1 VSTPASRL
9 AAPADSASAL
19 WHGFLDTL
27 SDPLWVLDAD
37 ARVSFAN
44 TAALRLLPCE
54 PGAPVAL
61 LVPHLPAALAEW
73 IEEALAGRAD
83 PAVPPVAGALLSRL
97 NAQRWALRLPPAAGR
112 REAAPAANHAVPVP
126 AARVLSLA
134 ELPIGY
140 AASPFPVVLQDAAFR
155 LVDVNDAFVDY
166 LGRPRARLI
175 GADPLAFVPVEDQS
189 DWLANRERWTRGE
202 AEPEAA
208 RRIERRVLDAQG
220 RERWFRA
227 ARHEVRGHDG
237 ERLTVTQMQDCTAE
251 HAARERAERSMSEL
265 EQWFGLSPVGMLA
278 FDGSGL
284 VLRSNVV
291 FEALVGRAPVLLNE
305 APPALRALLGWSGP
319 GSLDGLVAGG
329 DAAERRGWID
339 APPGAPAPGVRRLRA
354 RVRCL
359 MAGGGGEP
367 RYIAVIEDLSAEQA
381 LNVAQAQLGAVVEAA
396 GVGVALAS
404 VGRDLVLPE
413 SLPEFERLQRAVRD
427 GERAQGRYA
436 IRHPERGVR
445 WLLTRV
451 EPPPGGEGAP
461 SAVTLD
467 VTEQE
472 RSLARSEQLL
482 RELTSILE
490 SSTAGIAYLRG
501 DTLVRCNR
509 RFERMLG
516 FSAGAVAGCSVR
528 ELFTGQP
535 NAAQLIAETE
545 QALGDGGLYETEVE
559 LRSPER
565 APLWVALSARRI
577 GPAGPTAEVVA
588 VLSDITRLKRQQAE
602 LESLAQ
608 DRERTEAA
616 MAEQAE
622 LTRAILDS
630 VFVGIVTVGPEGIE
644 WMNRSARRMFGG
656 DLADFFHQPLERVAT
671 GDPQHPFR
679 RAAEQLRAGAVAGEV
694 PDASFECCVQ
704 ALDGRSFWVVGNAVA
719 TGNAVRTQLT
729 YALLDID
736 RRRQAE
742 ERTEQAQA
750 SLQRVLDLAPLAI
763 VLFDA
768 ASGRVRQAN
777 PVAAALAG
785 GAREALLGR
794 LPAELPWP
802 VDAQAIEADL
812 GAALAGGGGVT
823 RRDLCFSHQGR
834 ERVWDARYLPLARP
848 GEPPDE
854 VLLVATDV
862 TEQRIAEA
870 ARLEAAIAQR
880 DMLVKEV
887 HHRIKNNLQGVAGL
901 LTQIGQ
907 RQPAVAPALH
917 EAVGQVQAIAQVY
930 GLQVTGTPGPLP
942 LAGLV
947 EAIAAGLRRSS
958 GREIAVVR
966 HGEAGAGP
974 ADWALPEPEA
984 IPVALTLNELIGNAL
999 KHGRGGPVECA
1010 ITSAADQVRLEIRND
1025 GRLPADFR
1033 LEQIGAGVA
1042 GLGLVRALLPRRSST
1057 LALDNDGAD
1066 RVLASVSLRPPSLV
1080 RLAT

>member
-1 VSTPASRL
+1 MPPPSTRL

-27 SDPLWVLDAD
+27 SDPLWVLDGE
-37 ARVSFAN
+37 ARIGFAN

-54 PGAPVAL
+54 AGTPIAL
-61 LVPHLPAALAEW
+61 LVPRLPAAFAEW
-73 IEEALAGRAD
+73 VEQALAGRAD
-83 PAVPPVAGALLSRL
+83 PERPPLAGARLSRL
-97 NAQRWALRLPPAAGR
+97 NVERWALRLPPLGRHEASAPDGRAAADG
-112 REAAPAANHAVPVP
+112 PAADA
-126 AARVLSLA
+126 
-134 ELPIGY
+134 LPPGH

-155 LVDVNDAFVDY
+155 LVDVNAAFADY
-166 LGRPRARLI
+166 VGRPRAQLLGR
-175 GADPLAFVPVEDQS
+175 DPIELAPEEDRPTWQA
-189 DWLANRERWTRGE
+189 WRERSGGE
-202 AEPEAA
+202 PADPEAA
-208 RRIERRVLDAQG
+208 RRLERRLLDAQG

-227 ARHEVRGHDG
+227 ARQPATGARGEPLG
-237 ERLTVTQMQDCTAE
+237 LTLLQDCTAE

-265 EQWFGLSPVGMLA
+265 DQWFALSPVGMLA
-278 FDGSGL
+278 FDGGGL
-284 VLRSNVV
+284 VLRSNAV
-291 FEALVGRAPVLLNE
+291 FEALVGRAPVLLGE

-319 GSLDGLVAGG
+319 GSLQELVAGG

-339 APPGAPAPGVRRLRA
+339 APPGAPWRGRRRMRA
-354 RVRCL
+354 RVRRL
-359 MAGGGGEP
+359 TAGAAGEP

-396 GVGVALAS
+396 GVGVALAA
-404 VGRDLVLPE
+404 VGRELVLPG
-413 SLPEFERLQRAVRD
+413 SLAEFERLQRAVRD

-436 IRHPERGVR
+436 IRHPERGTR
-445 WLLTRV
+445 WLVTRV

-461 SAVTLD
+461 SVVTLD

-472 RSLARSEQLL
+472 RHLARSEELL

-490 SSTAGIAYLRG
+490 SSSAGIAYLRG

-528 ELFTGQP
+528 ELFARQP
-535 NAAQLIAETE
+535 DAGRTVAEIE
-545 QALGDGGLYETEVE
+545 LALREGGLYETEVA
-559 LRSPER
+559 LRGPER

-577 GPAGPTAEVVA
+577 GPPGPAAEVVA
-588 VLSDITRLKRQQAE
+588 VLSDITRLKRQQGE
-602 LESLAQ
+602 LESLALE
-608 DRERTEAA
+608 RERTEAA

-671 GDPQHPFR
+671 GDPEHPFR
-679 RAAEQLRAGAVAGEV
+679 RAADRLRMAAVTGEV
-694 PDASFECCVQ
+694 PDTSFECCVQ
-704 ALDGRSFWVVGNAVA
+704 ALDGRSFWVVGNAVV
-719 TGNAVRTQLT
+719 TGNAVRGQLT

-785 GAREALLGR
+785 AAPQALVGR
-794 LPAELPWP
+794 RPAELAWP
-802 VDAQAIEADL
+802 IGAEAVEADL
-812 GAALAGGGGVT
+812 RAALGAGAAGEVT
-823 RRDLCFSHQGR
+823 RRDLRFAQGGR
-834 ERVWDARYLPLARP
+834 EQVWDARYLSLPRP
-848 GEPPDE
+848 GGPPDE

-862 TEQRIAEA
+862 TEQRLAEA

-901 LTQIGQ
+901 LTQIAQ

-930 GLQVTGTPGPLP
+930 GLQVNGSPGPLP

-966 HGEAGAGP
+966 RGEGADGAG
-974 ADWALPEPEA
+974 WALPEPEA

-999 KHGRGGPVECA
+999 KHGGAGPVECA
-1010 ITSAADQVRLEIRND
+1010 IASEADQVRLEIRNA
-1025 GRLPADFR
+1025 GRLPEDFR
-1033 LEQIGAGVA
+1033 LERIGAGVA

-1057 LALDNDGAD
+1057 LSLAHDGD
-1066 RVLASVSLRPPSLV
+1066 GVLASVSLRPPSLV
-1080 RLAT
+1080 RLGG